1 MGRRNPPKVKE
12 ISLKELLYK
21 IRKTYDDAIDA
32 LRKEQEQKL
41 REAIVKFCP
50 LPKEK
55 EFLVA
60 DYSFRGKT
68 FQYKD
73 FRHQWGDVILFGGM
87 LRNNGEVSEK
97 QYCESRIN
105 TEHIKITVPAE
116 DK

>member
-1 MGRRNPPKVKE
+1 MARRKPPKTKE
-12 ISLKELLYK
+12 ITLKELLYK
-21 IRKTYDDAIDA
+21 IRKTYDDAIDT

-41 REAIVKFCP
+41 REAIIKFCP

-73 FRHQWGDVILFGGM
+73 FRHRWGDVILFGGV

-97 QYCESRIN
+97 RYCESIIN

-116 DK
+116 DE